1 MKPKKC
7 KVCLITF
14 EPKQFGQVACG
25 FPCAIIHAKNLKAQ
39 KEQREWRVEK
49 KIIKE
54 KLKTLSEYVKDL
66 QIEINTIVR
75 LIDKGHPCIAT
86 GSYNG
91 KVNAG
96 HYIGTLANPTIRFHL
111 ENIWLQSEHSNTW
124 KSGDTIRYQ
133 TGIINLFGKE
143 YLDYMNSLQSIK
155 PIKLTIE
162 ELKEKISIS
171 RGIIKWLK
179 LQERKFTIDERV
191 KLRNKFNKEI
201 GIYK

>member
-7 KVCLITF
+7 KVCLTTF
-14 EPKQFGQVACG
+14 EPRIFAQCVCS
-25 FPCAIIHAKNLKAQ
+25 PCCAIIHAKNLKAQ

-49 KIIKE
+49 AVLKE
-54 KLKTLSEYVKDL
+54 KLKTLSEYIKDL

-75 LIDKGHPCIAT
+75 LIDKGYPCIAT

-133 TGIINLFGKE
+133 TGIIALYSKE

-162 ELKEKISIS
+162 EIKEKISIS

-191 KLRNKFNKEI
+191 ELRKKFNNEI

>member
-7 KVCLITF
+7 KVCLTTF
-14 EPKQFGQVACG
+14 EPKQFAQICCNYK
-25 FPCAIIHAKNLKAQ
+25 CAIIHAKNLKAQ

-133 TGIINLFGKE
+133 IGIVNLYGKE

-155 PIKLTIE
+155 PIKLSIE
-162 ELKEKISIS
+162 ELKGKISIS

-179 LQERKFTIDERV
+179 LQERKFTIAERIE
-191 KLRNKFNKEI
+191 LRKKFNNDI
-201 GIYK
+201 GIY

>member
-1 MKPKKC
+1 MKEKKC
-7 KVCLITF
+7 KVCQEKFI
-14 EPKQFGQVACG
+14 PKQFAQCICSI
-25 FPCAIIHAKNLKAQ
+25 PCAIIHAKNLKAQ

-49 KIIKE
+49 KTLKE
-54 KLKTLSEYVKDL
+54 KLKTLSEYIKDL

-133 TGIINLFGKE
+133 TGIIALYGKE

-179 LQERKFTIDERV
+179 LQERKFTIAERV
-191 KLRNKFNKEI
+191 ELRNKFNKEI